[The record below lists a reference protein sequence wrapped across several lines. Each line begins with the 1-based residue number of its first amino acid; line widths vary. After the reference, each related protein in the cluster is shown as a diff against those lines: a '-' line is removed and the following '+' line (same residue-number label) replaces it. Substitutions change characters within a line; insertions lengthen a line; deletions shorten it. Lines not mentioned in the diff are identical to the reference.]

1 VSHLQPGGGPPVDK
15 MVLGVDG
22 GGSKTHA
29 MVADERGQALGFAS
43 SDRSNWEDAGLDG
56 ARIALEKAITGALAA
71 AGVPAGDLAASA
83 FGLAGLDWDDDR
95 PMLAAL
101 LDPLGLGGPR
111 ALDNDSF
118 IALRAGTSQPFG
130 VVVIAGTGTVAA
142 GRDRAGRTF
151 RTPGLGP
158 MYGDFGS
165 ATDVAEEGVR
175 AVADAYTGRGPAT
188 SLSALLPPLAGC
200 ATPRELLQGLSRG
213 TVPLPPAAPL
223 VLREA
228 AGGDR
233 ACRAIVVAAGTAL
246 GEAAALVARRLGMQD
261 QAFDVVMAGGLF
273 RGRSR
278 LLEATLAGALFRVA
292 PRAVPVRLA
301 CRPVIG
307 AVIEALQ
314 LAGVDV
320 TAEVRRRLVDSFE
333 GAADASAVR

>member
-1 VSHLQPGGGPPVDK
+1 V
-15 MVLGVDG
+15 VLGVDG

-29 MVADERGQALGFAS
+29 MVADERGEVLGFAS
-43 SDRSNWEDAGLDG
+43 SDRSNWEDTGLDG

-71 AGVPAGDLAASA
+71 AGVMAGELAASA

-151 RTPGLGP
+151 RTLGLGP

-165 ATDVAEEGVR
+165 ATDVAEEGIR
-175 AVADAYTGRGPAT
+175 AVADAWTGRGPAT
-188 SLSALLPPLAGC
+188 SLTELLPPLAGC
-200 ATPRELLQGLSRG
+200 ASPRELLQRFSRNAI
-213 TVPLPPAAPL
+213 PLPSAAPL

-228 AGGDR
+228 AAGDE

-246 GEAAALVARRLGMQD
+246 GEAAALVARRLGLERE
-261 QAFDVVMAGGLF
+261 AFDMVMAGGLF

-278 LLEATLAGALFRVA
+278 LLEATLAGVLRRVA
-292 PRAVPVRLA
+292 PEAVPVRLA
-301 CRPVIG
+301 CRPVVG
-307 AVIEALQ
+307 AVIEALL
-314 LAGVDV
+314 LAGVEVSSD
-320 TAEVRRRLVDSFE
+320 VRRQLAE
-333 GAADASAVR
+333 GSGGR